1 MALADRKAVPF
12 RIPPGLKLVRVSL
25 RTGLRAMGG
34 EGDTVTEA
42 FKPFEEPDDAYSI
55 VGFTDERGGFFTG
68 DQMDS
73 PRGVTSGRGVY

>member
-1 MALADRKAVPF
+1 
-12 RIPPGLKLVRVSL
+12 
-25 RTGLRAMGG
+25 MGG

-68 DQMDS
+68 DQVDS
-73 PRGVTSGRGVY
+73 PRGLSGGRSVY